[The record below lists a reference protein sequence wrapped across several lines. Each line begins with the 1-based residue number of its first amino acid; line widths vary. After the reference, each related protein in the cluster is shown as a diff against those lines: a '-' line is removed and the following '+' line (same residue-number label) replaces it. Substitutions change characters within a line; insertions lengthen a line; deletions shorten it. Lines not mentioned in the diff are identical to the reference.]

1 MIGRPGPSIS
11 ISTPAARAWSTS
23 ASVKRIRAGPY
34 ADDYGL
40 PYTRNARGLSEA
52 QIRTRLRAAL
62 RATDL
67 KTWPPNQWLR
77 TRGGSDLVTAID
89 HTGGP
94 ARWARELGLPLHDRH
109 VHRPGKRWTPTTT
122 AAALE
127 SLLAGRHTWP
137 SRREFEAAGLAGL
150 HATISKHDGHRTT
163 AARYGLPLQR
173 PRWRHTPSGRATR
186 AGA

>member
-109 VHRPGKRWTPTTT
+109 GHRPGEGWTPATT
-122 AAALE
+122 AVALE
-127 SLLAGRHTWP
+127 SLLTGRHTCP
-137 SRREFEAAGLAGL
+137 AAASSRPPASQDCTRRSA
-150 HATISKHDGHRTT
+150 STT
-163 AARYGLPLQR
+163 A
-173 PRWRHTPSGRATR
+173 
-186 AGA
+186 